1 MKGEVQSVS
10 PRGGRQQTAAQQPS
24 GAFRAADLTG
34 ELRMNTNSKNA
45 RRHAIALAL
54 MTLAVSSAAN
64 AGQEW
69 CLSRGEGEGLHYRS
83 AETLTDIKDWVS
95 QGAILVIEG
104 SNHPECAMLGA
115 SCNVS
120 AGDVVTVSQN
130 KQGELILHRS
140 RPTGRPVVRDV
151 ARMELDPAGRFL
163 SGYSQSSD
171 IPYGQQVFL
180 YYTGSSHCTDS
191 GFDYPSDTLCRYFE
205 LEVFPTG
212 VDQDHRPDAPQAQ
225 WQYNQCPVASQQPG
239 KGTGIEPPMP

>member
-1 MKGEVQSVS
+1 
-10 PRGGRQQTAAQQPS
+10 
-24 GAFRAADLTG
+24 
-34 ELRMNTNSKNA
+34 MNTNSKNA

-95 QGAILVIEG
+95 QGAVLIFQG
-104 SNHPECAMLGA
+104 NNHPECAMLGA
-115 SCNVS
+115 ACNVS
-120 AGDVVTVSQN
+120 PGDVVTVSQN

-151 ARMELDPAGRFL
+151 ARMEMDPAGRFL
-163 SGYSQSSD
+163 SGYSQSND
-171 IPYGQQVFL
+171 NPYGQQVFL
-180 YYTGSSHCTDS
+180 YYTGTRHCTDS
-191 GFDYPSDTLCRYFE
+191 GFDYPADAQCRYFQ

-212 VDQDHRPDAPQAQ
+212 IDQDHRPDATQAR
-225 WQYNQCPVASQQPG
+225 WQFNQCPVASQQPG
-239 KGTGIEPPMP
+239 DGAGQEPPLP